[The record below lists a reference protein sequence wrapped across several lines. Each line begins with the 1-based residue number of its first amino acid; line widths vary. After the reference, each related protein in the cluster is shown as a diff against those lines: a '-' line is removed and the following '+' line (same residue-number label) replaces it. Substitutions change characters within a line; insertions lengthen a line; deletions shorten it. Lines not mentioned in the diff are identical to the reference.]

1 MATARETRLALL
13 SVIGRWGTALSDR
26 AGGAPSSPSEAP
38 PYHVVASLWAD
49 VIVLVDQL
57 TRLAEEGEQL
67 QHQVRSHRP
76 GDQKSM

>member
-13 SVIGRWGTALSDR
+13 SVIGRWGTALSDWER
-26 AGGAPSSPSEAP
+26 GATTSQSEAP
-38 PYHVVASLWAD
+38 PYHVIATLWAD
-49 VIVLVDQL
+49 VIVLVDEL
-57 TRLAEEGEQL
+57 TRLAEDGEEL

>member
-13 SVIGRWGTALSDR
+13 NVIGRWGTALSDR
-26 AGGAPSSPSEAP
+26 AGGATTSTSEAL
-38 PYHVVASLWAD
+38 PYHALAALWAD

-57 TRLAEEGEQL
+57 TRLAEEGEEL

>member
-13 SVIGRWGTALSDR
+13 SVIGRWGTALSDWEGS
-26 AGGAPSSPSEAP
+26 ATASPSEAP
-38 PYHVVASLWAD
+38 PYHVIAALWAD

-57 TRLAEEGEQL
+57 TRLAEDGEEL